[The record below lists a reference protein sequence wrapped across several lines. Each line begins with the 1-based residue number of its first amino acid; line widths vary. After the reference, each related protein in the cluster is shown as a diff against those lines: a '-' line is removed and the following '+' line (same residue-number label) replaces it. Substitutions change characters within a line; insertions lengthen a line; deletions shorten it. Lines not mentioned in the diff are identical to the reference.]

1 MSTAVGY
8 SPSVDIAPPAR
19 RWTELFHGPQS
30 MAFVLALIPLTAIVL
45 LILFV
50 MYMTFVPGLPTEPGW
65 TLANWT
71 QAVRPYVLNTV
82 IPNTIIVGVGTTL
95 IALFFACPLAF
106 LLNRTAMP
114 GRNLFIAM
122 IAATVIIPGF
132 IKAMGWIMLVNERIG
147 MINKWVAALLGID
160 RLHVNLD
167 NPYGMAW
174 IMGLMLTPTLFFLIS
189 GSMRSLDPSMEDAA
203 GVSGA
208 NKFWVF
214 MRVSLPLVWPGILGG
229 AIYIFMTAIS
239 IFDVPAMLGAAGGK
253 APVLSSELFY
263 AVRPTIPEAGELRY
277 GAAGVYA
284 ALIAA
289 PSLVALYYYHQ
300 VLAKAHNYAVITGK
314 GYRPRDVDLG
324 RFKWFGVGFVM
335 TYLLLAMLLPLLV
348 LLWISLLPLIQMPS
362 AAAFAKISLVNYRDF
377 WAELSGLY
385 VIRNTIYLV
394 LSVSVISLLFSFM
407 ISWVVVRTT
416 LPGRQAMDTIAMIP
430 HAFPGI
436 AFAFALLMI
445 GIFASRWTPWLPVAG
460 TVGVIVFAEVLN
472 RISYTT
478 RITNAALLQV
488 APELEH
494 CARVCG
500 AGNIPTMARVVAPL
514 IGPSLLFA
522 ALWTALLT
530 FREVSVALMLT
541 QTNNTVMSVA
551 VWRLW
556 THGHMGQAAAAAM
569 VMTGVMGLALLM
581 CLMVTRGQLM
591 QHRQGSINQQR

>member
-1 MSTAVGY
+1 MSSAVEFSAPLDTA
-8 SPSVDIAPPAR
+8 STAR
-19 RWTELFHGPQS
+19 RWNAAFRGPQS
-30 MAFVLALIPLTAIVL
+30 MAFILALIPLTAIVL

-50 MYMTFVPGLPTEPGW
+50 MYMTFVPGMPTEPGW
-65 TLANWT
+65 TLDNWT
-71 QAVRPYVLNTV
+71 QAVRPYVLTKV
-82 IPNTIIVGVGTTL
+82 IPNTIVVGVGTTL

-106 LLNRTAMP
+106 LLNRTALP
-114 GRNLFIAM
+114 GRNVFIAM

-147 MINKWVAALLGID
+147 MVNKAVAGLLDID
-160 RLHVNLD
+160 RLRLNLD

-203 GVSGA
+203 GVAGA

-253 APVLSSELFY
+253 TPVLSSELFY
-263 AVRPTIPEAGELRY
+263 AVRPTISDGGELRY
-277 GAAGVYA
+277 GVAGVYA

-289 PSLVALYYYHQ
+289 PSLIALYYYHQ

-314 GYRPRDVDLG
+314 GYRPRDVELG
-324 RFKWFGVGFVM
+324 RFKWLGVGFVM
-335 TYLLLAMLLPLLV
+335 IYMLLAMILPLLV

-362 AAAFAKISLVNYRDF
+362 VAALAKLSLVNYRDF
-377 WAELSGLY
+377 WDELYGLY
-385 VIRNTIYLV
+385 VVRNTIYLV
-394 LSVSVISLLFSFM
+394 VSVSIAAMFFSFI

-445 GIFASRWTPWLPVAG
+445 GIFASRWAPWLPVAG

-494 CARVCG
+494 CARLCG
-500 AGNIPTMARVVAPL
+500 AGNIATMARVIAPL

-541 QTNNTVMSVA
+541 QTNNTVLSVA

-556 THGHMGQAAAAAM
+556 NHGHMGQAAAAAM
-569 VMTGVMGLALLM
+569 VMTGVMGLLLLV
-581 CLMVTRGQLM
+581 CLVVTRGQLM
-591 QHRQGSINQQR
+591 QHRQGSVNQQR

>member
-1 MSTAVGY
+1 MASTVEY
-8 SPSVDIAPPAR
+8 SAPLDTVRTVR
-19 RWTELFHGPQS
+19 RWTTPFHGPQGL
-30 MAFVLALIPLTAIVL
+30 AFVLALIPLTAIVL
-45 LILFV
+45 LIVFV

-65 TLANWT
+65 TMENWT
-71 QAVRPYVLNTV
+71 HAVRPYVLTSV

-106 LLNRTAMP
+106 LLNRTALP
-114 GRNLFIAM
+114 GRNIFIAM

-147 MINKWVAALLGID
+147 MINKWVASVLEID
-160 RLHVNLD
+160 RLHLNLD

-208 NKFWVF
+208 NRFWVF

-253 APVLSSELFY
+253 APVLASELFF
-263 AVRPTIPEAGELRY
+263 AVRPVIPESGEIRY

-284 ALIAA
+284 ALIAL
-289 PSLVALYYYHQ
+289 PSLIALYYYHQ
-300 VLAKAHNYAVITGK
+300 VLGKAHSYAVITGK
-314 GYRPRDVDLG
+314 GYRPRDVELG
-324 RFKWFGVGFVM
+324 RYKWLGVGFVM
-335 TYLLLAMLLPLLV
+335 TYLFLAMILPLLV
-348 LLWISLLPLIQMPS
+348 LIWISFLPLIQMPS
-362 AAAFAKISLVNYRDF
+362 VAALAKLSLVNYRDF
-377 WAELSGLY
+377 WDELYGQN
-385 VIRNTIYLV
+385 VVRNTVYLV
-394 LSVSVISLLFSFM
+394 VSVAIAAMLFSFM
-407 ISWVVVRTT
+407 ISWVVVRTH
-416 LPGRQAMDTIAMIP
+416 LPGRQVMDTIAMIP

-445 GIFASRWTPWLPVAG
+445 GIFASLWTPWFPITG
-460 TVGVIVFAEVLN
+460 TVGVIIFAEVLN

-556 THGHMGQAAAAAM
+556 NHGHMGQAAAAAV
-569 VMTGVMGLALLM
+569 VMTAVMTLLLFV
-581 CLMVTRGQLM
+581 CLVVTRGQLL
-591 QHRQGSINQQR
+591 QQRSR